1 MNFIIDAQLP
11 ESLVKVFA
19 DHDVIHTKS
28 LEQGNYTKDR
38 EINKLSMKENRVV
51 ITKDTDF
58 YYSYLSAKIPYK
70 LVLVKLGNIKL
81 KELIA
86 YFEQN
91 KTQLL
96 EILETHSLIILEKSK
111 IRMLE

>member
-1 MNFIIDAQLP
+1 MNFIIDAQLA

-28 LEQGNYTKDR
+28 LAEGNYTKDR
-38 EINKLSMKENRVV
+38 AINKLSIKENRVV
-51 ITKDTDF
+51 ITKDADF

-91 KTQLL
+91 KTQLI